1 MVRAAP
7 SANAKQAMTGN
18 APTFATLFLRVF
30 LPFALAYFL
39 SYIFRG
45 VNAVIFP
52 YLERDIGITAGDL
65 GLLTSA
71 FFLFFAGCQPV
82 LGVMLDRYGPRRVQV
97 VLLAMAAAGSA
108 LFGLSLSLG
117 ELIVARVLIGLGFAG
132 GLMAA
137 IKAITLWYPP
147 ERWGLITGFHM
158 MAGGLGSMAATLP
171 VEWSLSV
178 VSWQGL
184 FFWLAGICLATS
196 AILFV
201 VVPERAL
208 QPGAHSDKGGTLV
221 EQFRITGAVLT
232 DGFYWRIQPLL
243 SIQQLA
249 FIGCIT
255 LWIGPWLRDVGG
267 IADKEARADIQLWTT
282 AIMTVGFAMS
292 GVVSNALRR
301 VGITSFMS
309 VGITS
314 FLFAMV
320 CGWLAFLPSF
330 QPALAWILFGFL
342 GALPIQYMPLMVS
355 AFPAHYAGR
364 VSTSS
369 NLVVFS
375 VIFAGQWAIG
385 KIVDQWPRTATGY
398 SPDGYAWAFGA
409 LFILQ
414 LAGLLWLA
422 LSRAQPMARPHLVA
436 AD

>member
-1 MVRAAP
+1 VRGAL
-7 SANAKQAMTGN
+7 SANASMTGN
-18 APTFATLFLRVF
+18 TPTFATLFLRVF
-30 LPFALAYFL
+30 LPFAFAYFL

-82 LGVMLDRYGPRRVQV
+82 LGVMLDRYGPRRVQA

-117 ELIVARVLIGLGFAG
+117 ELVLARALIGLGFAG

-147 ERWGLITGFHM
+147 QRWGVITGLHM

-171 VEWSLSV
+171 VQWSLSV
-178 VSWQGL
+178 MSWQGL
-184 FFWLAGICLATS
+184 FFWLAGLCLATG

-201 VVPERAL
+201 AVPERAAS
-208 QPGAHSDKGGTLV
+208 GAKDTFG
-221 EQFRITGAVLT
+221 EQFRITGIVLT

-243 SIQQLA
+243 SVQQLA

-267 IADKEARADIQLWTT
+267 IADKDARADIQLTTT
-282 AIMTVGFAMS
+282 AVMTLGFALS
-292 GVVSNALRR
+292 GVISGCFRR
-301 VGITSFMS
+301 VGVSNFTSL
-309 VGITS
+309 GITS
-314 FLFAMV
+314 SLFALV

-330 QPALAWILFGFL
+330 HPAVAWPLFGFL
-342 GALPIQYMPLMVS
+342 GACPIQYMPLMVS
-355 AFPAHYAGR
+355 SFPAHYAGR

-385 KIVDQWPRTATGY
+385 KIVDLWPKTATGY
-398 SPDGYAWAFGA
+398 APDGYAWAFGI

-414 LAGLLWLA
+414 LAGLAWLV
-422 LSRAQPMARPHLVA
+422 LSRARPMARPHLVA

>member
-1 MVRAAP
+1 MQTK
-7 SANAKQAMTGN
+7 SMTGN
-18 APTFATLFLRVF
+18 APTFAVLLLRVF

-82 LGVMLDRYGPRRVQV
+82 LGVMLDRYGPRRVQA
-97 VLLAMAAAGSA
+97 VLLALAAAGSA

-117 ELIVARVLIGLGFAG
+117 ELIVARVLIGMGFAG

-147 ERWGLITGFHM
+147 HRWGLITGFHM
-158 MAGGLGSMAATLP
+158 MAGGIGSMAATLP
-171 VEWSLSV
+171 IEWSLSV
-178 VSWQGL
+178 ISWQGL
-184 FFWLAGICLATS
+184 FFWLSGACLATS
-196 AILFV
+196 AILFL
-201 VVPERAL
+201 VVPER
-208 QPGAHSDKGGTLV
+208 GAPPARDSLAD
-221 EQFRITGAVLT
+221 QFRITGRVLT
-232 DGFYWRIQPLL
+232 NPFYWRIQPLL
-243 SIQQLA
+243 ALQQLA

-267 IADKEARADIQLWTT
+267 IADKAARADIQLWTT

-292 GVVSNALRR
+292 GIVTNAFRRIGVSDFASA
-301 VGITSFMS
+301 GF
-309 VGITS
+309 TS
-314 FLFAMV
+314 FLFILV
-320 CGWLAFLPSF
+320 CGWLAFVPSF
-330 QPALAWILFGFL
+330 HPAVAWMLFGFI
-342 GALPIQYMPLMVS
+342 GALPIQYMPLMVQS
-355 AFPAHYAGR
+355 FPAHYAGR

-385 KIVDQWPRTATGY
+385 KIVDQFPRTATGY
-398 SPDGYAWAFGA
+398 APDGYTWAIGA

-414 LAGLLWLA
+414 LAGLAWLL
-422 LSRAQPMARPHLVA
+422 LSRARPMAQPLPA
-436 AD
+436 PAG

>member
-1 MVRAAP
+1 
-7 SANAKQAMTGN
+7 MTAS

-82 LGVMLDRYGPRRVQV
+82 LGVMLDRHGPRRVQV

-184 FFWLAGICLATS
+184 FFWLAGFCLATS

-201 VVPERAL
+201 VVPER
-208 QPGAHSDKGGTLV
+208 GAGPRGPHSDECGTLA
-221 EQFRITGAVLT
+221 EQFRITGTVLT

-243 SIQQLA
+243 AVQQLA
-249 FIGCIT
+249 FIGCIS

-267 IADKEARADIQLWTT
+267 FGDKELRADIQLYTAAATT
-282 AIMTVGFAMS
+282 LGFAMS
-292 GVVSNALRR
+292 GVIATGLRR
-301 VGITSFMS
+301 VGVSNFASAAAVSI
-309 VGITS
+309 
-314 FLFAMV
+314 LFAAV
-320 CGWLAFLPSF
+320 CGWIAFVPSF
-330 QPALAWILFGFL
+330 HPAVAWVAFGFL
-342 GALPIQYMPLMVS
+342 GACPIQYMPLMVAS
-355 AFPAHYAGR
+355 FPAHYAGR

-385 KIVDQWPRTATGY
+385 KVVDLWPRTATGY

>member
-1 MVRAAP
+1 
-7 SANAKQAMTGN
+7 MTGN
-18 APTFATLFLRVF
+18 APTFATLLLRVF

-52 YLERDIGITAGDL
+52 YLERDVGITAGDL

-82 LGVMLDRYGPRRVQV
+82 LGVMLDRYGPRRVQT
-97 VLLAMAAAGSA
+97 VLLLLAALGSA

-171 VEWSLSV
+171 IQSLSII
-178 VSWQGL
+178 SWQGL
-184 FFWLAGICLATS
+184 FFWLAGLCLVTA
-196 AILFV
+196 AILFTI
-201 VVPERAL
+201 VPER
-208 QPGAHSDKGGTLV
+208 GAPTATGSLR
-221 EQFRITGAVLT
+221 EQFRITGIVLT
-232 DGFYWRIQPLL
+232 DGFFWRIQPLL
-243 SIQQLA
+243 TFQQVA
-249 FIGCIT
+249 FIASIT

-267 IADKEARADIQLWTT
+267 FADKEVRADIQLYTT
-282 AIMTVGFAMS
+282 AIMTLGFALS
-292 GVVSNALRR
+292 GVLAGAFRRIGVSDFASANL
-301 VGITSFMS
+301 VST
-309 VGITS
+309 
-314 FLFAMV
+314 LFALV
-320 CGWLAFLPSF
+320 CAWIAFLPSF
-330 QPALAWILFGFL
+330 HPVAAWLLFGFL
-342 GALPIQYMPLMVS
+342 GAYPIQYMPLLARS
-355 AFPAHYAGR
+355 FPPQYAGR

-369 NLVVFS
+369 NLVVFT
-375 VIFAGQWAIG
+375 VIFALQWAIG
-385 KIVDQWPRTATGY
+385 KIVDMWPRTETGY
-398 SPDGYAWAFGA
+398 SPDGYAWSFGA

-414 LAGLLWLA
+414 VAALVWLF
-422 LSRAQPMARPHLVA
+422 LSRSRPMAQVQPLA

>member
-1 MVRAAP
+1 
-7 SANAKQAMTGN
+7 MTAS

-184 FFWLAGICLATS
+184 FFWLSGFCLATS

-201 VVPERAL
+201 VVPERAG
-208 QPGAHSDKGGTLV
+208 PRAPGTLA

-243 SIQQLA
+243 AVQQLA
-249 FIGCIT
+249 FIGCIS

-267 IADKEARADIQLWTT
+267 FADKEMRADIQL
-282 AIMTVGFAMS
+282 
-292 GVVSNALRR
+292 
-301 VGITSFMS
+301 
-309 VGITS
+309 
-314 FLFAMV
+314 
-320 CGWLAFLPSF
+320 
-330 QPALAWILFGFL
+330 
-342 GALPIQYMPLMVS
+342 
-355 AFPAHYAGR
+355 
-364 VSTSS
+364 
-369 NLVVFS
+369 
-375 VIFAGQWAIG
+375 
-385 KIVDQWPRTATGY
+385 
-398 SPDGYAWAFGA
+398 
-409 LFILQ
+409 
-414 LAGLLWLA
+414 
-422 LSRAQPMARPHLVA
+422 
-436 AD
+436 

>member
-7 SANAKQAMTGN
+7 SANANMTGN
-18 APTFATLFLRVF
+18 AATFATLFLRVF
-30 LPFALAYFL
+30 LPFAFAYFL

-82 LGVMLDRYGPRRVQV
+82 LGVMLDRYGPRRVQA
-97 VLLAMAAAGSA
+97 VLLALAAAGSA

-147 ERWGLITGFHM
+147 RHWGLITGFHM

-171 VEWSLSV
+171 VQWSLSV
-178 VSWQGL
+178 MSWQGL
-184 FFWLAGICLATS
+184 FFWLAGLCLAT
-196 AILFV
+196 AALLFI
-201 VVPERAL
+201 VVPERAT
-208 QPGAHSDKGGTLV
+208 PAARGTLG

-243 SIQQLA
+243 AVQQLA
-249 FIGCIT
+249 FIGCIS
-255 LWIGPWLRDVGG
+255 LWIGPWLRDVGS
-267 IADKEARADIQLWTT
+267 IADKEARADIQLYTT
-282 AIMTVGFAMS
+282 AVMTLGFAMS
-292 GVVSNALRR
+292 GVISAAFRR
-301 VGITSFMS
+301 VGVSNFVS

-314 FLFAMV
+314 FLFAMM

-330 QPALAWILFGFL
+330 HPALAWPLFGFL
-342 GALPIQYMPLMVS
+342 GACPIQYMPLMVS
-355 AFPAHYAGR
+355 SFPAHYAGR

-369 NLVVFS
+369 NLVVFT

-385 KIVDQWPRTATGY
+385 KIVDLWPKTATGY
-398 SPDGYAWAFGA
+398 APDGYTWAFGA

-414 LAGLLWLA
+414 LAGLLWLM
-422 LSRAQPMARPHLVA
+422 LSRARPMARPHLAA

>member
-1 MVRAAP
+1 MVQFAP
-7 SANAKQAMTGN
+7 SANVSMTGN
-18 APTFATLFLRVF
+18 APSFATLFLRVF
-30 LPFALAYFL
+30 LPFAFAYFL

-82 LGVMLDRYGPRRVQV
+82 LGVALDRYGPRRVQA
-97 VLLAMAAAGSA
+97 VLLAVAAAGSA

-117 ELIVARVLIGLGFAG
+117 ELVLARALIGLGFAG

-137 IKAITLWYPP
+137 IKAITIWYPP
-147 ERWGLITGFHM
+147 RRWGLITGLHM
-158 MAGGLGSMAATLP
+158 MAGGLGSMAGTLP
-171 VEWSLSV
+171 VQWSLSV
-178 VSWQGL
+178 MTWQGL
-184 FFWLAGICLATS
+184 FFWLAGFCLATA

-201 VVPERAL
+201 VVPERA
-208 QPGAHSDKGGTLV
+208 ATRSKGTLG
-221 EQFRITGAVLT
+221 EQFRITGIVLT

-243 SIQQLA
+243 SVQQLA

-267 IADKEARADIQLWTT
+267 IAAEQRADIQLATT
-282 AIMTVGFAMS
+282 AVMTLGFALS
-292 GVVSNALRR
+292 GVISGAFRR
-301 VGITSFMS
+301 VGISEFGS
-309 VGITS
+309 LGITS
-314 FLFAMV
+314 SLFALV

-330 QPALAWILFGFL
+330 HPAVAWPLFGFL
-342 GALPIQYMPLMVS
+342 GACPIQYMPLMVS
-355 AFPAHYAGR
+355 SFPAHYAGR

-369 NLVVFS
+369 NLVVFT

-385 KIVDQWPRTATGY
+385 KIVDLWPRTASGY
-398 SPDGYAWAFGA
+398 SPDGYTWAFGTV
-409 LFILQ
+409 FILQ
-414 LAGLLWLA
+414 LAGLAWLA
-422 LSRAQPMARPHLVA
+422 LSRARPMARPHLVA